1 MNFIATPEMFGTPSD
16 WVNPNNM
23 MLWQKCIREFRKLD
37 KLGTPKRKLH
47 VLVNSWKLIQVT
59 FSLFTSAKEGNSASA
74 DDLVLLMP
82 YIILKAK
89 LPGLLLHIK

>member
-1 MNFIATPEMFGTPSD
+1 
-16 WVNPNNM
+16 
-23 MLWQKCIREFRKLD
+23 
-37 KLGTPKRKLH
+37 
-47 VLVNSWKLIQVT
+47 VT